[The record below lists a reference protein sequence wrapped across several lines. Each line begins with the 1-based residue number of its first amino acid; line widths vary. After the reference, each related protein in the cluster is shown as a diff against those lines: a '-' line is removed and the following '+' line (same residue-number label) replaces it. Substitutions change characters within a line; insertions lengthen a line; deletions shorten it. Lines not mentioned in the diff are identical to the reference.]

1 MSYKVLV
8 AALLAAVTIVP
19 GALHAAK
26 PSRREK
32 TKSHK
37 TSAKERERNADRK
50 RQDRHAADMKE
61 YERRW
66 DAEQMEPD
74 LPESE

>member
-1 MSYKVLV
+1 MRYKVLV
-8 AALLAAVTIVP
+8 AALLAAITVVP
-19 GALHAAK
+19 SAIHAAK

-32 TKSHK
+32 TRSHK
-37 TSAKERERNADRK
+37 TSAKDRERKAEKK

-61 YERRW
+61 FERRW
-66 DAEQMEPD
+66 DAEQLEPE